1 MSIMERQIPSDVV
14 YPINALVALQDVRK
28 WFASEVDDYPLRYFH
43 KILDDM
49 EEERPFDPARE
60 MVRNTGEV
68 SPLLPTGDGFQYR
81 RAVWSL
87 ISEEIDRLGVATL
100 SSIRLKAGW
109 MKQELLYCLQ
119 YVKYEIALA
128 QFRTVV
134 LGLELEF
141 LEDYEGSLDDTDV
154 VVQGRFKA
162 RGKRAKEN
170 VQKLVDGL
178 IPALT
183 KHIRDSSQSA
193 ISE

>member
-49 EEERPFDPARE
+49 AEERPFDPARE
-60 MVRNTGEV
+60 MVRSTSEA
-68 SPLLPTGDGFQYR
+68 PLYLLVIDGLQYR

-100 SSIRLKAGW
+100 SSIRLKAEW

-119 YVKYEIALA
+119 YVKYEKALA
-128 QFRTVV
+128 QFRGTV
-134 LGLELEF
+134 LGLGLEC
-141 LEDYEGSLDDTDV
+141 LEDYEGSLEDTDV

-183 KHIRDSSQSA
+183 KHIHDTPP
-193 ISE
+193 